1 MTCDEMR
8 KGAQMLKIVF
18 LTVVGLTWILTSTF
32 AEGTSPVGKRLPS
45 VKGEALSGTV
55 VKFPEDMAGSPAILM
70 VAYRRGTQADVDR
83 WTAFLT
89 DRAPNTVRYEVPT
102 IANIIWRP
110 MAGWIDSG
118 MRGGVPQEAWSS
130 VVTLYD
136 DASKLRDFIGDYG
149 GYTAHIVLLDR
160 NGKVV
165 WFNAGGFSERTGE
178 SLLDALQ
185 ALRGESSK

>member
-1 MTCDEMR
+1 
-8 KGAQMLKIVF
+8 MLKIVF
-18 LTVVGLTWILTSTF
+18 LAAVGLALILTSSY

-45 VKGEALSGTV
+45 VKGQALSRTV
-55 VKFPEDMAGSPAILM
+55 VKFPEDLAGSPAILM

-83 WTAFLT
+83 WTAFLAE
-89 DRAPNTVRYEVPT
+89 RAPNTVRYELPT

-136 DASKLRDFIGDYG
+136 DASKLRDFLGDCG
-149 GYTAHIVLLDR
+149 GYTAHMVLLDR
-160 NGKVV
+160 EGKVA

-178 SLLDALQ
+178 SLLDVLQ
-185 ALRGESSK
+185 ALHGESSK